1 MKATAIASAVFGLLQ
16 PTLAVQK
23 LPTYKNPVLWNDLAD
38 LDVFRVDDT
47 YYYSAST
54 MAFSPGAPILKS
66 GDLVNWE
73 FVSPSSLRHSD
84 FVLNPLFR

>member
-1 MKATAIASAVFGLLQ
+1 MSNTLLCLAAAFGGLVQAS
-16 PTLAVQK
+16 PPEYKLA
-23 LPTYKNPVLWNDLAD
+23 TYKNPVLWNDLAD
-38 LDVFRVDDT
+38 LDVFRVNET

-73 FVSPSSLRHSD
+73 YV
-84 FVLNPLFR
+84 VTT